1 MNKEQALEDIKEAK
15 HALVTQ
21 MRKMEDLLNGI
32 DVPNPIA
39 AAKEKCEFGKW
50 LYSYDNHIRDIL
62 GEQFYTRLELLHK
75 KWFVDY
81 MKIFDMF
88 VHEDKKTF
96 MSKLLHS
103 GNISSLEFDKAKL
116 YFIELEETTKELLI
130 ALEKSERRLRALN
143 ESKFY

>member
-1 MNKEQALEDIKEAK
+1 MNKEQALVDIHEAK
-15 HALVTQ
+15 HALVVQ
-21 MRKMEDLLNGI
+21 MRKMEDLIGGM

-50 LYSYDNHIRDIL
+50 LYSYDNHMREIL
-62 GEQFYTRLELLHK
+62 GEQFYKRLEVLHK

-88 VHEDKKTF
+88 VHEDEKTF
-96 MSKLLHS
+96 LSKLLHG
-103 GNISSLEFDKAKL
+103 GNISSLNLDKAKL
-116 YFIELEETTKELLI
+116 YFLELKETTTELLV
-130 ALEKSERRLRALN
+130 ALDKSERRLNALN